1 MGIKGFWDMVNIAGN
16 ERNEYLSMRDHVMQV
31 PPVGRVRCLQAL
43 MAEVEAAPPPES
55 LRHSVNIRDK
65 IDIMAEYRGMLEH
78 RLREHMLHVWQSCAR
93 QLFTAADPVK
103 FIAGGASGIDAD
115 APQGLDKKD
124 VAGRELLDTIST
136 LELDRWPKWY
146 TAQYDALVLQPRI
159 VRSVLNN
166 DENQPARVLREG
178 RAKAS
183 GASVRGRLQLYPKD
197 VPGQR
202 VSKPK
207 KTNRKGITVHLE
219 PWIGGWQPVAGS
231 ELLYP
236 PPGIGSA
243 QVLPG
248 IIAGNPEE
256 VRTLPWLF
264 VTMYPGTS
272 DFTHVPLAHR
282 VDIDRLYGLMQMSP

>member
-1 MGIKGFWDMVNIAGN
+1 MGIKGFWDMVNIAEN
-16 ERNEYLSMRDHVMQV
+16 ERNEHLSMRDHVMQV
-31 PPVGRVRCLQAL
+31 PPVGRVRCLEAL

-55 LRHSVNIRDK
+55 LRHSVDTQDK
-65 IDIMAEYRGMLEH
+65 IDIMAEYRGMLE
-78 RLREHMLHVWQSCAR
+78 RVLRKHMLHVWQSCAR
-93 QLFTAADPVK
+93 QLFAAADPVK
-103 FIAGGASGIDAD
+103 FIAGGASGINAD
-115 APQGLDKKD
+115 APRGLDEKD
-124 VAGRELLDTIST
+124 VADRELLDTIST
-136 LELDRWPKWY
+136 LELDRWPNWY
-146 TAQYDALVLQPRI
+146 TAQYDALVVQPGR
-159 VRSVLNN
+159 VDSVLNN
-166 DENQPARVLREG
+166 DENQPARVWREG

-207 KTNRKGITVHLE
+207 KTNRKGIPVQLE

-264 VTMYPGTS
+264 VTKYPGTLEYA
-272 DFTHVPLAHR
+272 HVPLAPASTST
-282 VDIDRLYGLMQMSP
+282 GCTG